1 MNSNLPD
8 FFKKY
13 FDKFKMIQK
22 VTDEIIFY

>member
-8 FFKKY
+8 FLKKY
-13 FDKFKMIQK
+13 FDKSKMIQK